1 MNTEMEQKVS
11 AMVAI
16 FPSVS
21 RDRLRSAL
29 DSQGGNV
36 ESAINMLLAETREP
50 EPTEQPV
57 NSSIVY
63 DSGNATLDAA
73 RTLQLAEDERLA
85 QMLQREEISNAN
97 GAGTGL
103 GDINVGVWSLPSAND
118 VQSGMH
124 VVYDNIK
131 YYSDAAYRRMVDLY
145 QQYVDGGEGSGV
157 RGERRPDESIQDEV
171 RVVRSGMAD
180 ESTASLRTAHT
191 AGYSVPSSRANDVV
205 PRRRPTATVEESSKD
220 K

>member
-1 MNTEMEQKVS
+1 MEQKVS

-36 ESAINMLLAETREP
+36 DSAINMLLAETREL

-63 DSGNATLDAA
+63 DSGNAALDAA

-97 GAGTGL
+97 GTRTGL
-103 GDINVGVWSLPSAND
+103 RDMNVGVWSLPSTAD

-145 QQYVDGGEGSGV
+145 QQYIDGGEGSV
-157 RGERRPDESIQDEV
+157 MRRERLPDESVEDES

-180 ESTASLRTAHT
+180 ENTASQRTAHR
-191 AGYSVPSSRANDVV
+191 AGYSVPSSTANEV

>member
-1 MNTEMEQKVS
+1 MNAEMEQKVS

-36 ESAINMLLAETREP
+36 DSAINMLLAETREL

-63 DSGNATLDAA
+63 DSGNAALDAA

-97 GAGTGL
+97 GTRTGL
-103 GDINVGVWSLPSAND
+103 RDMNVGVWSLPSTAD

-124 VVYDNIK
+124 VLYDNIK

-145 QQYVDGGEGSGV
+145 QQYIDGGEGSV
-157 RGERRPDESIQDEV
+157 MRRERLPDESVEDES

-180 ESTASLRTAHT
+180 ENTASQRTAHR
-191 AGYSVPSSRANDVV
+191 AGYSGMELCTGPFHLVH
-205 PRRRPTATVEESSKD
+205 
-220 K
+220 

>member
-1 MNTEMEQKVS
+1 MNAELEQKVS

-16 FPSVS
+16 FPAMS

-36 ESAINMLLAETREP
+36 DSAINMLLADTREP
-50 EPTEQPV
+50 EPSEQSV
-57 NSSIVY
+57 NTSIVY
-63 DSGNATLDAA
+63 DSGNPALDAA

-103 GDINVGVWSLPSAND
+103 GDMNIGVWSLPSATD
-118 VQSGMH
+118 VRSGMH
-124 VVYDNIK
+124 VMYDNIK

-145 QQYVDGGEGSGV
+145 EQYVEGGEGSA
-157 RGERRPDESIQDEV
+157 RGERIPHESVEDEV

-180 ESTASLRTAHT
+180 ETQASQRTVHT

-205 PRRRPTATVEESSKD
+205 PRRRPTATVAESSKD